1 MSRDVWSD
9 DMFDNI
15 KLKNAMRDLKKG
27 NNNAMDY
34 IYDVTNRM
42 VYYQIYQIIK
52 RRDISEDIMQDVYMK
67 VLKNILKYQ
76 EQDQPKSWILSIAR
90 NEALNQYKRMKR
102 ETVVD
107 IDTLNQ
113 KSYDQTASPIIDLAS
128 HILDEDEFIIV
139 MSCVVD
145 QKTRKEVGKILNLS
159 TSGVTFKLNVALD
172 KLKNQLEGGT
182 KHD

>member
-1 MSRDVWSD
+1 
-9 DMFDNI
+9 MFDNI
-15 KLKNAMRDLKKG
+15 KLKAAMRDLKNG
-27 NNNAMDY
+27 HNNAIDY
-34 IYDVTNRM
+34 IYDVTHRM

-52 RRDISEDIMQDVYMK
+52 RRDVSEDIMQDVYMK
-67 VLKNILKYQ
+67 VFQNIGQYS
-76 EQDQPKSWILSIAR
+76 EQNQPKSWILSIAR
-90 NEALNQYKRMKR
+90 NEALNQYKKRKR

-128 HILDEDEFIIV
+128 QILDEDEFIIV
-139 MSCVVD
+139 MSCIVD
-145 QKTRKEVGKILNLS
+145 QKTRKAVGKLLNLS